1 MIKSQTSSDQGRN
14 SRKSKKFNEGIQD
27 SIFKDMIVIN
37 VLDPTN
43 IKKDEQLSFSRSLLQ
58 KHMKY
63 FEKSMEQKQLITIE
77 HDSAIFEWLLRYIL
91 QIED

>member
-1 MIKSQTSSDQGRN
+1 MQ
-14 SRKSKKFNEGIQD
+14 E
-27 SIFKDMIVIN
+27 SIFKDLIVIN

-63 FEKSMEQKQLITIE
+63 FEKSMEQKQLLTIE
-77 HDSAIFEWLLRYIL
+77 HNSAIFEWLLRYIL
-91 QIED
+91 QIEDWQQKQPNAHFKVDKNNNMKGF